1 MISNSLRHGFPEGRK
16 GEVRLL
22 LRQPD
27 ATTVSLVLS
36 DNGVGLPGNL
46 DWTTSRSLGL
56 RLVRALADQLRA
68 SLDIRS
74 QGGTEVKLVF
84 TSRRDGRSGEALGRA
99 SGAR

>member
-1 MISNSLRHGFPEGRK
+1 
-16 GEVRLL
+16 
-22 LRQPD
+22 
-27 ATTVSLVLS
+27 LVLS

-46 DWTTSRSLGL
+46 DWTTTRSLGL